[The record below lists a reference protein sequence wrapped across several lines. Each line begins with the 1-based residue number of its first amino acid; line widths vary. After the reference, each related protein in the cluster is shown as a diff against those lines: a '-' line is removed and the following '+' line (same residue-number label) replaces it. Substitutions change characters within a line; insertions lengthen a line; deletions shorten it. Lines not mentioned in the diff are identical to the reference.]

1 MLKRWQSLATFQT
14 TNRDNSLYMLSSDYE
29 YFRFIPVTAHFQ
41 KPARDQIERWTLAF
55 NPCIPAGLHPHR
67 TKVSGSLLKTR
78 VSVINS
84 CSSSQ
89 VSFPLRVFGLFQNTG
104 CYEARLGDRFP
115 ISTTGFAR
123 NDYNLQPPLL
133 LWRIQ
138 ARRRITGL
146 RIKWIKSLRKKLYE
160 RN

>member
-67 TKVSGSLLKTR
+67 TKVSGSLLKTC
-78 VSVINS
+78 VPVINS
-84 CSSSQ
+84 CSRRAKFRSLFVYSVSSKIPVVTKRDSVIAFRYQLPDLRETTIIFNPRYCSGGFEHAVILQ
-89 VSFPLRVFGLFQNTG
+89 VRALN
-104 CYEARLGDRFP
+104 E
-115 ISTTGFAR
+115 
-123 NDYNLQPPLL
+123 
-133 LWRIQ
+133 
-138 ARRRITGL
+138 
-146 RIKWIKSLRKKLYE
+146 
-160 RN
+160 